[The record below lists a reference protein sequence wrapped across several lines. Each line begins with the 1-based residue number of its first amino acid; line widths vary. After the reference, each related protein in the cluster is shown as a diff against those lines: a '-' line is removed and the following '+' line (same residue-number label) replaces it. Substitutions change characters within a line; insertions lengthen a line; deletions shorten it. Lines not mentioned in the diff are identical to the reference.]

1 MESALVGRGPKET
14 AFHICNMKTGCKGN
28 DLWTRKEHSHHKLA
42 TMSGVLSRGVCE
54 RVTCVRRRAGILC
67 LTLEVETSYPK
78 QGRRKYYTSK
88 TIANSYLYLFICI
101 STKYPK
107 DSCF

>member
-14 AFHICNMKTGCKGN
+14 AFHICNMKRGCKGN
-28 DLWTRKEHSHHKLA
+28 DLWTRKEHSHRKLA

-67 LTLEVETSYPK
+67 LTLEVETLYPK
-78 QGRRKYYTSK
+78 QGRRKHYTSK